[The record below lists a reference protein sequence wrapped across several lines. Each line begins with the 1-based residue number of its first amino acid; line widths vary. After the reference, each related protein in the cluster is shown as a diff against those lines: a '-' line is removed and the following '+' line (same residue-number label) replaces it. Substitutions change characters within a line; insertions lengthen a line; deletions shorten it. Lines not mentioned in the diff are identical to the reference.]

1 MNAFHMLNSR
11 MIRTAIVA
19 FGLAA
24 VASGP
29 THAELA
35 DLSDVPLANSPSDS
49 VLPNLLYTLDD
60 SGSMMWD
67 YMPDNIHD
75 GPGAGGLK
83 QNCKTC
89 DSSSCF
95 VAANTCRGPDTGTNP
110 VSTFGEPPYYS
121 TDFNQIYYN
130 PNITYAPGVDGNG
143 VSLGN
148 SPPTAARKDAY
159 LDATTNNLTTTY
171 PEIYYCNTATPT
183 AANLTTTSI
192 CRRNGI
198 DNVGS
203 GYFLYW
209 KNSLTD
215 GGFPNSTGTALTTFR
230 YQIVRYTGKPYY
242 YTITPHE
249 YCSDANLINCTLS
262 ATPTGAFTIPASLRY
277 CNSTSN
283 AANTAVM
290 SDAANSTTPKCRKKF
305 DTSTYIY
312 PRYGRFKRVDIV
324 STTASYA
331 LGASAVRPDCAGT
344 TSCTYAEELQN
355 FANWFTYYRTR
366 MSMMKTATGRAF
378 LPIDD
383 RYRVGFITINPGSPV
398 LNTRYLPL
406 DTFASGQKVN
416 FYNLLYAQ
424 TDHGSTP
431 LRAALSRAGRHY
443 ANVTSGINSG
453 MSTDPITH
461 SCQQNFALLTTDGYW
476 NDSSSEA
483 RDVSTTGTVGNQD
496 NVTTTTLP
504 VFVSRPTVTLDGVG
518 TQTQDVTP
526 SVELQQ
532 IVCSDDT
539 SVLGG
544 SNNCDCGSGLKRV
557 KQRTRNLSQTVVKTD
572 AIQTSTSTSTTST
585 SFQNITACNALVQT
599 QTTSLFTSATETLVC
614 QGNNTV
620 NFTLGGSQSCA
631 CSGSRRMQIRQTR
644 ALGTR
649 TRITIDGVLTSDS
662 ASGGTTTYTY
672 STGGAFSG
680 TKPSGGSCTT
690 AGLSGTALSVIG
702 GTTTTTS
709 TGATITNASITV
721 SPNPTTTAG
730 ATTTST
736 TANGGSSNTLADVAM
751 YYYKRDLRT
760 GAPTSKSTN
769 NVPTTDKDVADHQHM
784 VTFTL
789 GLGLQGLMD
798 YKSDYESSATG
809 DYAKIKNADTS
820 CQWSPTTGATCNWP
834 TPSSSSPTT
843 LDDLWHAAVN
853 GRGVFYS
860 AADPNSLADGLSG
873 ALSALKIQTAA
884 ASASATSSPNITE
897 TDNFIYSS
905 TFRTVRWDGEI
916 TAQRIDTAT
925 GDVLPTVVWSAQA
938 ALDAKVATAEA
949 LATPGDGRTIYTF
962 DSAGANKLKA
972 FQWAG
977 LTTAEKAYFE
987 NKCTSLSQCALLT
1000 AAQKIVANDGDNM
1013 VKYLRGRTEFEATV
1027 FRDREHVLGDPVNA
1041 TPAFVQAPRNNFN
1054 DAVTP
1059 SYAAFKTSNAGRQGV
1074 LYIAANDGMIHAFN
1088 GDTGDELWTYVPR
1101 IVFPKMASLATD
1113 NWDVRHEYL
1122 VDGSPQIMDV
1132 YDSGAGAW
1140 KTLLIAG
1147 LGKGGRGYYALDV
1160 TNPATPKGMWEV
1172 CSDSALCAIQDGDMG
1187 FSFGFPVIT
1196 KRVTDGKWIVL
1207 LTSGMNNVSPGTGRG
1222 YLYILDALTGAI
1234 LQKVDTVAGD
1244 TTTPSGLSKVSAF
1257 ANNFNID
1264 NTATYVYGGDLLG
1277 NLWRFDMSVSPP
1289 TLIKLAE
1296 LKDST
1301 GKPQSITTRPELAV
1315 VDGYRVLYV
1324 GTGRYLGE
1332 DDLSDPATLS
1342 PALGW
1347 AYQQS
1352 FYAIKDRGAVLG
1364 NIRTS
1369 TPGLQPQTITIL
1381 SSTAR
1386 STSNTTV
1393 DWSSKDGWYVDFNPS
1408 NDSPGERVNLDP
1420 LLALGTLVVVTN
1432 VPNNNACT
1440 VGGDSWIYQLDY
1452 RNGTYIASAASNQ
1465 AGQKFTGQTL
1475 VGVVVVRLPS
1485 GVLKAIATGATGT
1498 KTPVGVNIG
1507 GSGGSG
1513 RRVSWRE
1520 LFE

>member
-1 MNAFHMLNSR
+1 M
-11 MIRTAIVA
+11 
-19 FGLAA
+19 
-24 VASGP
+24 
-29 THAELA
+29 
-35 DLSDVPLANSPSDS
+35 
-49 VLPNLLYTLDD
+49 
-60 SGSMMWD
+60 
-67 YMPDNIHD
+67 
-75 GPGAGGLK
+75 
-83 QNCKTC
+83 
-89 DSSSCF
+89 
-95 VAANTCRGPDTGTNP
+95 
-110 VSTFGEPPYYS
+110 
-121 TDFNQIYYN
+121 
-130 PNITYAPGVDGNG
+130 
-143 VSLGN
+143 
-148 SPPTAARKDAY
+148 
-159 LDATTNNLTTTY
+159 
-171 PEIYYCNTATPT
+171 
-183 AANLTTTSI
+183 
-192 CRRNGI
+192 
-198 DNVGS
+198 
-203 GYFLYW
+203 
-209 KNSLTD
+209 
-215 GGFPNSTGTALTTFR
+215 
-230 YQIVRYTGKPYY
+230 
-242 YTITPHE
+242 
-249 YCSDANLINCTLS
+249 
-262 ATPTGAFTIPASLRY
+262 
-277 CNSTSN
+277 
-283 AANTAVM
+283 
-290 SDAANSTTPKCRKKF
+290 
-305 DTSTYIY
+305 
-312 PRYGRFKRVDIV
+312 
-324 STTASYA
+324 
-331 LGASAVRPDCAGT
+331 
-344 TSCTYAEELQN
+344 
-355 FANWFTYYRTR
+355 
-366 MSMMKTATGRAF
+366 
-378 LPIDD
+378 
-383 RYRVGFITINPGSPV
+383 
-398 LNTRYLPL
+398 
-406 DTFASGQKVN
+406 
-416 FYNLLYAQ
+416 
-424 TDHGSTP
+424 
-431 LRAALSRAGRHY
+431 
-443 ANVTSGINSG
+443 
-453 MSTDPITH
+453 
-461 SCQQNFALLTTDGYW
+461 
-476 NDSSSEA
+476 
-483 RDVSTTGTVGNQD
+483 
-496 NVTTTTLP
+496 
-504 VFVSRPTVTLDGVG
+504 
-518 TQTQDVTP
+518 
-526 SVELQQ
+526 
-532 IVCSDDT
+532 
-539 SVLGG
+539 
-544 SNNCDCGSGLKRV
+544 
-557 KQRTRNLSQTVVKTD
+557 
-572 AIQTSTSTSTTST
+572 
-585 SFQNITACNALVQT
+585 
-599 QTTSLFTSATETLVC
+599 
-614 QGNNTV
+614 
-620 NFTLGGSQSCA
+620 
-631 CSGSRRMQIRQTR
+631 
-644 ALGTR
+644 
-649 TRITIDGVLTSDS
+649 TSDS
-662 ASGGTTTYTY
+662 ASGGTTIYTY

-680 TKPSGGSCTT
+680 IKPSGGSCTT

-702 GTTTTTS
+702 GTTTTST
-709 TGATITNASITV
+709 TGATITNADITI
-721 SPNPTTTAG
+721 SPNPTTAAG
-730 ATTTST
+730 TTTTST

-798 YKSDYESSATG
+798 YKTDYESSATG
-809 DYAKIKNADTS
+809 DYAKIKNADTT

-834 TPSSSSPTT
+834 TPSASSPTT

-916 TAQRIDTAT
+916 TAQRIDPAT

-977 LTTAEKAYFE
+977 LTIAEKAYFE

-1000 AAQKIVANDGDNM
+1000 AAQKIIANNGDNM

-1059 SYAAFKTSNAGRQGV
+1059 SYATFKTSNAGRQGV

-1172 CSDSALCAIQDGDMG
+1172 CSDSALCAIQDIDMG

-1196 KRVTDGKWIVL
+1196 KRATDGKWIVL

-1244 TTTPSGLSKVSAF
+1244 ATTPSGLSKVSAF

-1289 TLIKLAE
+1289 TVIKLAE

-1332 DDLSDPATLS
+1332 DDLPDPATLS
-1342 PALGW
+1342 PALAW

-1485 GVLKAIATGATGT
+1485 GVLKAIATGATGI
-1498 KTPVGVNIG
+1498 KTPVGVNVG